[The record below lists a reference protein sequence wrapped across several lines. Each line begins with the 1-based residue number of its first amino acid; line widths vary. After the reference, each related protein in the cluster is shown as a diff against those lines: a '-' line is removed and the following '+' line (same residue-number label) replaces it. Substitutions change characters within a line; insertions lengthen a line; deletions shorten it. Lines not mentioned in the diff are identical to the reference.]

1 MLGSE
6 KIVAFVGTRDPQR
19 AKAFYQNTLGLKLL
33 DQDQF
38 ALVFDANGIML
49 RVTTVQDVV
58 TAPYTVL
65 GWQVA
70 DVRSTVGKLSD
81 AGVKLERYPF
91 MQQDDLGIWVAP
103 GGGRVAWF
111 KDPDGNLLSV
121 VQL

>member
-33 DQDQF
+33 NQDQF

-49 RVTTVQDVV
+49 RVTTVQEVV

-70 DVRSTVGKLSD
+70 DLRSTTGKLRD
-81 AGVKLERYPF
+81 AGVELERYPF
-91 MQQDDLGIWVAP
+91 MKQDDLGIWIAP
-103 GGGRVAWF
+103 GGGQVAWF

>member
-19 AKAFYQNTLGLKLL
+19 AKAFYQNTLGLKLMN
-33 DQDQF
+33 QDQF
-38 ALVFDANGIML
+38 ALIFDANGIML
-49 RVTTVQDVV
+49 RVTTVQEVV

-65 GWQVA
+65 GWEVP
-70 DVRSTVGKLSD
+70 DVRSIAGKLRD

-91 MQQDDLGIWVAP
+91 MQQDDLGIWIAP
-103 GGGRVAWF
+103 GGGQVAWF